1 MINVVAKIKAKAGEE
16 AEVEQSLKNAI
27 PKVRA
32 EEGNLLYTLSKSQSD
47 PTMLLMLE
55 KYKDM
60 DAFMVHSAAP
70 YVSEMIVEIVPYL
83 DGEMSVEL
91 FDEIA

>member
-1 MINVVAKIKAKAGEE
+1 MVNVVAKIKVKAGEE
-16 AEVEQSLKNAI
+16 GKVEKALRDAI
-27 PKVRA
+27 PKVRE
-32 EEGNLLYTLSKSQSD
+32 EEGNLLYTLSRSQSD

-55 KYKDM
+55 QYKDM
-60 DAFMVHSAAP
+60 DAFMVHSSTP
-70 YVSEMIVEIVPYL
+70 YVAEMVVAIAPYL